1 METPEK
7 ISNQNKQWYLVEVIE
22 KCEPV
27 DKDKT
32 SDLRRVTT
40 WGNIHLIKAISSE
53 EAYDKGVKIGKGGA
67 FKFNNS
73 DNVEM
78 EWSFVGIGDLLLI
91 HEDIEDGAELMW
103 TDYGDITNKRA
114 QSFAKSKEE
123 LVRNISKSEKE

>member
-1 METPEK
+1 M
-7 ISNQNKQWYLVEVIE
+7 
-22 KCEPV
+22 
-27 DKDKT
+27 
-32 SDLRRVTT
+32 RRVTT
-40 WGNIHLIKAISSE
+40 WGNIHLVKANSSE
-53 EAYDKGVKIGKGGA
+53 EAYDKGVKIGKDGA

-73 DNVEM
+73 VKVEM

-123 LVRNISKSEKE
+123 LIKNIELSKLK